1 VSSEP
6 GSGGES
12 ASAAQGP
19 SELVKRVLSGVV
31 MAAVSI
37 GAAVYGGW
45 PFALIWTGASLAV
58 AFEWQRLVR
67 REAYRLPFSLAAAAV
82 LLAGAGAW
90 LSMPLLLLAAVAVAV
105 LMGAL
110 TASELRRETLAGVAY
125 AAGLC
130 ASVILC
136 RGMGY
141 NGFIVI
147 IWLFAAVWGTDILA
161 YFTGRSL
168 GGPKLWPSV
177 SPKKTWS
184 GALGGLAGG
193 MLIACL
199 LLSGFGVS
207 LKPQHIMLSAAFSIL
222 TQMGDLFESALKRRY
237 GVKDSGALIPGHGGF
252 MDRLDGFI
260 FAVIAAAAFGA
271 WRGGFTGVPAGLLQ
285 W

>member
-1 VSSEP
+1 VNSEP
-6 GSGGES
+6 

-19 SELVKRVLSGVV
+19 SELVKRVLSGIV

-58 AFEWQRLVR
+58 AFEWQRLVH
-67 REAYRLPFSLAAAAV
+67 REAYHLPFGLAAAAV

-105 LMGAL
+105 LMGVL

-136 RGMGY
+136 RGMGH